1 VGNLLF
7 LIFQDK
13 LAYVHGVY
21 RRLFTNS
28 AITLVIL
35 HTSQHQAII
44 VEDQLKKLAKP
55 GAVVVHHSLSITKCL
70 QNRIHLH
77 ER

>member
-1 VGNLLF
+1 MHRSNTKSTEGCLQNGA
-7 LIFQDK
+7 II
-13 LAYVHGVY
+13 LA
-21 RRLFTNS
+21 
-28 AITLVIL
+28 IL

-70 QNRIHLH
+70 QNRIHLR